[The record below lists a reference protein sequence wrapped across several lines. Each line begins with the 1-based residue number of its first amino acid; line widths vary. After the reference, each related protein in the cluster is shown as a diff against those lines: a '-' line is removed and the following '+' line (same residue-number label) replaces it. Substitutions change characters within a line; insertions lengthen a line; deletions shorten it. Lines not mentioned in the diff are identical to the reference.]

1 MAALCPPREAE
12 RGGRAVPL
20 AADMVLLSAPRWLRS
35 RLSDRFWR
43 VQEVL
48 KYARVSAGLCPAA
61 PRLSWVWGRRVMGIQ
76 PFPFAFV
83 LR

>member
-1 MAALCPPREAE
+1 
-12 RGGRAVPL
+12 
-20 AADMVLLSAPRWLRS
+20 MVLLSAPRWLRS